1 MLYRN
6 IPRIIAALSI
16 FTLAAGCTNDT
27 VGSTSAPLV
36 ASCEADLV
44 KLTGEWVCPDPHE
57 VECEDGFGD
66 PETIYVVPVM
76 YERDSCDGIELT
88 LEDGKNE
95 AGPFKVQPEPHEITV
110 TAKVPDQD
118 DEVLCESLLTVVDR
132 LDPEPI
138 DEAIELWP
146 PNHKFHTISGEDCVV
161 DKCDGEDVE
170 VTFLSAWSDEPIN
183 DKGDGNTDPDII
195 LGCDSV
201 QVRAER
207 QGGGNG
213 RVYTLTYV
221 AVDDAGNGNDT
232 ELECVVTVPHDQ
244 SGRKAIDDGT
254 VYPDPPLMLDL
265 AVCDDGTGGT
275 GGTGGD
281 NGEGGEGGTGGDVVV
296 L

>member
-27 VGSTSAPLV
+27 VGSTSAPLTAACTEDTEV
-36 ASCEADLV
+36 
-44 KLTGEWVCPDPHE
+44 EWLCPAEFE
-57 VECEDGFGD
+57 VECEDGYGHPD
-66 PETIYVVPVM
+66 VIHLWPGHEPLQMLPESCGEVELILDAQ
-76 YERDSCDGIELT
+76 YE
-88 LEDGKNE
+88 
-95 AGPFKVQPEPHEITV
+95 GPFKVGTHEIEV
-110 TAKVPDQD
+110 TAI
-118 DEVLCESLLTVVDR
+118 EVDGDAEATCQATLNVVDK

-138 DEAIELWP
+138 GEVIELWP

-254 VYPDPPLMLDL
+254 VYPDPPLMLDP

-275 GGTGGD
+275 GGTGGAG
-281 NGEGGEGGTGGDVVV
+281 GEGGEGGAGGQIAVP
-296 L
+296 